1 MDMNTPQTGSDTPQ
15 TGSNTIQTGSNT
27 PQTGS
32 DYDRKVNQ
40 AANSTKD
47 SLQTASEKTKDAVQN
62 AADKTSDA
70 MDKAVDKT
78 SDALKKAGDKIKDV
92 FGSKH
97 DDNDNRKDTYADTGT
112 DSKYNEEA
120 FIQEWKTSY
129 WTSGG
134 KYEDYQPSFQYG
146 AELAEN
152 ELKHLNRSW
161 EEVEPSAHAAWELY
175 NRDSEMSWEKNKDAI
190 KFGWD
195 TVMQRAKH

>member
-1 MDMNTPQTGSDTPQ
+1 MDMNTPQTGSDTP
-15 TGSNTIQTGSNT
+15 QTGSNT

-40 AANSTKD
+40 AADNTKD

-92 FGSKH
+92 FGKH
-97 DDNDNRKDTYADTGT
+97 DDNDRDNRKDTYADTGT

-175 NRDSEMSWEKNKDAI
+175 NRDSEMSWEKNRDAI